1 MEFTIERS
9 LFTDAMK
16 SVQGAVERR
25 NTMPILSNVY
35 LSAEKNQVTLITT
48 DMDVGIRVSLA
59 ADVKK
64 TGTFTLGAKKLLE
77 LVQQP
82 AGDKVTVKLQDN
94 NRCQITVGRFQPT
107 MYGLPGEDF
116 PPLAPIDKGQF
127 FTFDS
132 QMLLDMIDKTV
143 FAASSDE
150 SRIALNGVY
159 VERSPKNDGMLRMV
173 ATDGHRL
180 TLVER
185 EIESAK
191 EAIGQSGV
199 IIHRKSVQELRKLC
213 ERAPKVELSI
223 QKSHVVAKAD
233 GTVLVMR
240 LVDAEFPRYAN
251 VIPQKSD
258 RIMKVNRSDFL
269 GALQRASI
277 LADER
282 THLVKLK
289 LDKGELTTECSN
301 QSQGETTEKLSC
313 DYNSAPLLV
322 GFNVL
327 YLIAAIDHTS
337 GDEIEIAVI
346 DEINPATIS
355 GADDTN
361 YLNVIMPMRI

>member
-16 SVQGAVERR
+16 SVQGAVEKR
-25 NTMPILSNVY
+25 NTMPILANVF
-35 LSAEKNQVTLITT
+35 LTAEKSSVTLITT
-48 DMDVGIRVSLA
+48 DMDVGIRVTLP

-64 TGTFTLGAKKLLE
+64 TGSFTLGAKKLLE

-82 AGDKVTVKLQDN
+82 AADKVTVKLQEN
-94 NRCQITVGRFQPT
+94 NRCQIEVGRFRPT
-107 MYGLPGEDF
+107 MFGLPAEDF
-116 PPLAPIDKGQF
+116 PPLPPIDKGQF
-127 FTFDS
+127 FSFDS
-132 QMLLDMIDKTV
+132 KLLLDMVDRTV

-150 SRIALNGVY
+150 SRVALNGVY
-159 VERSPKNDGMLRMV
+159 VERSPKDEKMLRMV

-180 TLVER
+180 ALIER
-185 EIESAK
+185 EIESVK
-191 EAIGQSGV
+191 DAIGATGV

-223 QKSHVVAKAD
+223 QKSHVVVKAD
-233 GTVLVMR
+233 NTVLLMR

-258 RIMKVNRSDFL
+258 KSMKINRSDFIA
-269 GALQRASI
+269 ALHRASI
-277 LADER
+277 LADDR

-289 LDKGELTTECSN
+289 LDKDELTIECSN
-301 QSQGETTEKLSC
+301 QSQGEATENMSC
-313 DYNSAPLLV
+313 TYNGPALQI

-327 YLIAAIDHTS
+327 YLMASLEHMDT
-337 GDEIEIAVI
+337 DEIEVLLI
-346 DEINPATIS
+346 DEINPAVVS
-355 GADDTN
+355 GGQDSG